1 MRHSD
6 IQEVAFT
13 RFSMPSSVVSCVD
26 FDTKGIYLACVT
38 SNGSLSINDY
48 EILYCCSM
56 EGYKVEPVKPIVEIS
71 TRQRLEAVRWCPF
84 NLDEVAYVG
93 AQSNKVFFHDLTC
106 VSNKPVEVFEAKY
119 RSWPGH
125 QSGRYGFLDLTYA
138 KQKDSRIFASG
149 VDGKVHMWDRR
160 AGEASYGALSSY
172 PAAGSLITLQLSRDE
187 QLIYAGS
194 EGGNIYAW
202 DLRGGKVSTAF
213 ATPREVCFPPLAGIK
228 LEHLF
233 KKISLLQAQ
242 TSIVKSAV
250 RSISLSPSCGQ
261 HLAFHLDN
269 SWSGLLDLV
278 SLEVTHIHCP
288 PPPWEV
294 HQTCILR
301 KRPAWLSAHSVYAV
315 SSDLGSYLNLLD
327 FSPGPKSQ
335 YHVKYGSCEADLR
348 SDVTRDQPPNL
359 LQVSKPVSALAC
371 HPFNDHLVAGTEAGS
386 LLLLVPNTKLAQGTA
401 VG

>member
-84 NLDEVAYVG
+84 NLD
-93 AQSNKVFFHDLTC
+93 
-106 VSNKPVEVFEAKY
+106 EVFEAKY

-213 ATPREVCFPPLAGIK
+213 ATPRE
-228 LEHLF
+228 
-233 KKISLLQAQ
+233 AQ